1 MKLKYYLHLIVT
13 MVVMLTYACGEDGGT
28 EPQDLPMN
36 DSTVSDSTVAQDGGV
51 VESDA
56 EVDTSCILDTQC
68 EANEYCFE
76 EAGGTSRCRVGCRE
90 DGCEDGRLCDLTA
103 RVCVR
108 DESCV
113 DDSGCFFGEY
123 CNENVCTDGCRLDDA
138 EACPRNME
146 GLPTAC
152 DPETRTCL
160 AQVVCCDEENSCS
173 YQFADA
179 CTDSVPGERVC
190 GGNTNPCVG
199 RCQEDTDCANSD
211 YCDQDSGRCEIGC
224 REDGRGCTEGR
235 VCNPETRLC
244 VRPSCTQDSECDA
257 DYFCAIDVCLE
268 GCRFTYGEDG
278 NVSDPRGNCA
288 NPTFIC
294 DTRHVCSEPDTDCF
308 NDEACEL
315 SLNQLGAYCEA
326 GACKSPCVV
335 NEDCDCVATEEAS
348 CSEQDIL
355 DGLAKTCSLG
365 RCVEGCRDD
374 DAEPNDTLETAAA
387 LTFDEAFNSGEQ
399 GPYVACDGSFGGNSD
414 YFSFS
419 VPDEGMTIKVSAN
432 FTHADGDVD
441 LFLYRPDGSRVEA
454 PFAQGVAFDP
464 NFPKCDKQGT
474 SCSDNE
480 FIDYPSTGTRVNPPG
495 LWTIR
500 ARAIGI
506 DKNVYTLRVE
516 LSTGAGPD
524 AAEVDNLP
532 SLATALDLPGMT
544 DNTTVN
550 FRTIHAGDE
559 DWFAI
564 ELGQKDGFAAVLE
577 ILGNDSGSR
586 ENLELQFY
594 QAASTNEL
602 DENECWDGEA
612 PIEGLCLSFLSASP
626 VNEDLESGPL
636 SIGISIPSF
645 NTLINDGV
653 YYLRVVGLSDLDI
666 SRYRFQCEV
675 TRYYPLCFD
684 DEGEVNDTK
693 ETAFNLMGV
702 DAFTRVGF
710 NGELELSPGDQRMT
724 NLSLCGGDVDW
735 FRFDIGAGD
744 IVDARI
750 ERQETMVMGD
760 TTIELHDAAGNLMPV
775 PVGTNQNAVNSVRLP
790 EGASAGTYYVRVQT
804 NESTIPVRT
813 NYQLVMNRIPGAV
826 QCNDDQY
833 EVPTDNNVAGRAE
846 LLGAGVYQNLSLC
859 GADLDEDWFK
869 FELSDETTIDL
880 SIDFDH
886 RQGNLD
892 LIVYY
897 QPPIDVDGNIGLEVP
912 PENGFQGRIDNV
924 AAQSDGERVVLE
936 NSIPGTYYVKVKGT
950 NRPTVA
956 YDLSLVL
963 TERVYQCMPMEDT
976 ELLQNGQNLSTQAP
990 QTLDDEYLCYRPFP
1004 GDGSN
1009 YQILV
1014 PGNGSR
1020 TISTHINPD
1029 RGKLYL
1035 NLLDVDTM
1043 LVATTQEFVTTESGT
1058 HCIELDNVGD
1068 ALGLYYVQV
1077 VPWSISTANERLDF
1091 DLNIGDT
1098 GSCLDVTPQYDVPYG
1113 AYTSYQR

>member
-1 MKLKYYLHLIVT
+1 L
-13 MVVMLTYACGEDGGT
+13 
-28 EPQDLPMN
+28 
-36 DSTVSDSTVAQDGGV
+36 
-51 VESDA
+51 
-56 EVDTSCILDTQC
+56 
-68 EANEYCFE
+68 
-76 EAGGTSRCRVGCRE
+76 
-90 DGCEDGRLCDLTA
+90 
-103 RVCVR
+103 
-108 DESCV
+108 
-113 DDSGCFFGEY
+113 
-123 CNENVCTDGCRLDDA
+123 
-138 EACPRNME
+138 
-146 GLPTAC
+146 
-152 DPETRTCL
+152 
-160 AQVVCCDEENSCS
+160 
-173 YQFADA
+173 
-179 CTDSVPGERVC
+179 
-190 GGNTNPCVG
+190 
-199 RCQEDTDCANSD
+199 
-211 YCDQDSGRCEIGC
+211 
-224 REDGRGCTEGR
+224 
-235 VCNPETRLC
+235 
-244 VRPSCTQDSECDA
+244 
-257 DYFCAIDVCLE
+257 
-268 GCRFTYGEDG
+268 
-278 NVSDPRGNCA
+278 
-288 NPTFIC
+288 
-294 DTRHVCSEPDTDCF
+294 
-308 NDEACEL
+308 
-315 SLNQLGAYCEA
+315 
-326 GACKSPCVV
+326 V
-335 NEDCDCVATEEAS
+335 NEDCDCVATQEQD

-355 DGLAKTCSLG
+355 DGLADTCVAG
-365 RCVEGCRDD
+365 RCEQGCRDD
-374 DAEPNDTLETAAA
+374 DAEPNDSLETAVAM
-387 LTFDEAFNSGEQ
+387 TFDEAFNSGEQ
-399 GPYVACDGSFGGNSD
+399 GPYAACDGPFGGNSD
-414 YFSFS
+414 YFSFV
-419 VPDEGMTIKVSAN
+419 VPNEGMTIKVYAN
-432 FTHADGDVD
+432 FPHADGDVD

-480 FIDYPSTGTRVNPPG
+480 FIDYPSTGSRVNAAG
-495 LWTIR
+495 LWILR

-506 DKNVYTLRVE
+506 DKNFYTLRVE

-524 AAEVDNLP
+524 AAEVDDLP
-532 SLATALDLPGMT
+532 SLATALSLPGMT
-544 DNTTVN
+544 DNTMVN

-559 DWFAI
+559 DWFAL

-577 ILGNDSGSR
+577 ILGNDAGSR

-594 QAASTNEL
+594 QAASANEL
-602 DENECWDGEA
+602 AQNECWDGEV
-612 PIEGLCLSFLSASP
+612 PVEGLCLSFLSASP
-626 VNEDLESGPL
+626 VNEDLNSGPL

-653 YYLRVVGLSDLDI
+653 YYLRVVGLTDLDI

-675 TRYYPLCFD
+675 TRYYPLCFGD
-684 DEGEVNDTK
+684 QGEANNSQ
-693 ETAFNLMGV
+693 ETAFNLMSEES
-702 DAFTRVGF
+702 FTRVGF
-710 NGELELSPGDQRMT
+710 NGQLELRPGDQRLT
-724 NLSLCGGDVDW
+724 NLSLCGGDIDW
-735 FRFDIGAGD
+735 FRFEIGAGD
-744 IVDARI
+744 VVDARI
-750 ERQETMVMGD
+750 ERQESMVMGD

-790 EGASAGTYYVRVQT
+790 EGVPAGTYFVKVQT

-813 NYQLVMNRIPGAV
+813 NYQLVVNRIPGAV

-846 LLGAGVYQNLSLC
+846 LLGPGVYQNLSLC

-892 LIVYY
+892 LILYY
-897 QPPIDVDGNIGLEVP
+897 QPPIDGDGNISLEVP

-924 AAQSDGERVVLE
+924 AAQSDGERVVFE

-976 ELLQNGQNLSTQAP
+976 ELLQNGQNLSTDAP
-990 QTLDDEYLCYRPFP
+990 QLLSDEYLCYRPFP

-1014 PGNGSR
+1014 PGNGAR

-1029 RGKLYL
+1029 RGKLYI

-1043 LVATTQEFVTTESGT
+1043 AVATTQEFVTTESGT
-1058 HCIELDNVGD
+1058 HCIELENVGD
-1068 ALGLYYVQV
+1068 SLGLYYVQV

-1091 DLNIGDT
+1091 ELNIGDT